1 MKFSSIQLKV
11 NRSLRSLVNRSLRS
25 PVKGSMGYFA
35 FYPLTRKNHRFF
47 RLPFYLFTLFIL
59 YILPSC
65 TEEIDL
71 KLRTS
76 DVRLVV
82 EGGISLD
89 TIAHRVILSTTVP
102 YFSSVY
108 DVPYVSDAHVTIT
121 ELDENMDEKRVFL
134 LTESPTEKGHYYTN
148 SDVYGKQ
155 RHYYRLDIS
164 NVNISG
170 QKEFTA
176 LAHFPP
182 IADKIDSIRVVWGQ
196 NLLMLMVLGIA
207 PDTAS
212 IRTGWNIEV
221 FAQDPPGANYY
232 AMVVHKNGVPIND
245 TLTRLLL
252 LDNQMIAQSE
262 IGLVGFPM
270 AYISDSSW
278 AAAEEGDVIELEIRA
293 VSQDYYRFIHE
304 FGTVYGGQNPMFG
317 GAPANVRGNVS
328 GGAIGYFWANGGRK
342 ASDIADKSKLSTYMW
357 SNFLK
362 LWIPRTFPPS
372 SDEK

>member
-1 MKFSSIQLKV
+1 MTFSNIQQWLKV
-11 NRSLRSLVNRSLRS
+11 KGQRLIKSLLL
-25 PVKGSMGYFA
+25 Y
-35 FYPLTRKNHRFF
+35 L
-47 RLPFYLFTLFIL
+47 LPFTFYL
-59 YILPSC
+59 LPSC

-76 DVRLVV
+76 GVRLVV
-82 EGGISLD
+82 EGGISFD
-89 TIAHRVILSTTVP
+89 TIAHRVILSTTMP
-102 YFSSVY
+102 YFSSNN
-108 DVPYVSDAHVTIT
+108 DIPFVSDAIVSIT
-121 ELDENMDEKRVFL
+121 EYDENMNLTGRVFIL
-134 LTESPTEKGHYYTN
+134 QERDTLKGHYFTN
-148 SDVYGKQ
+148 PDVYGKQ

-164 NVNISG
+164 NVNIAG

-182 IADKIDSIRVVWGQ
+182 IADRIDSIRVVWGQ
-196 NLLMLMVLGIA
+196 NLLMLMLLGIA

-221 FAQDPPGANYY
+221 FANDPPGANFY
-232 AMVVHKNGVPIND
+232 AMIVYKNGNPIND
-245 TLTRLLL
+245 TLTRMLL

-262 IGLVGFPM
+262 IGLVGLPM

-328 GGAIGYFWANGGRK
+328 GGAIGYFWANGSRK
-342 ASDIADKSKLSTYMW
+342 AFDVADKSTLSTFVW
-357 SNFLK
+357 RENTK
-362 LWIPRTFPPS
+362 EWTARDWVWRENTNEWTPPDWLWCESLRRWMPPS
-372 SDEK
+372 WYTLLCQ